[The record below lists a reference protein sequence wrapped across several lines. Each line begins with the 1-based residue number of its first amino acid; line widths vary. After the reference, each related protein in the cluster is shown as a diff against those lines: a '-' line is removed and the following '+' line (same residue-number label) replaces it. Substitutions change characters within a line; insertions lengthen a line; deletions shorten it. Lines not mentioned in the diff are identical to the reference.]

1 MSLYEQLKSLSAA
14 AHLAHTFFTHHNAC
28 SAFIPSPLYHDIQI
42 MVKNAFFCIAKT
54 KHDNPNG
61 EFFLILLGTDR
72 LESIFGLIRSQNGS
86 DVNVSTYSLSS
97 RMSGAVECHS
107 ILSQQPEWD
116 RGPRR
121 LRLQGLSVATG
132 IEQKVDHL
140 NPALWKGDVQVSGVQ
155 LMLAWKSGQ
164 YQIESD
170 AELAEFKTCREIP
183 YA

>member
-1 MSLYEQLKSLSAA
+1 MGVSSSESHDLTAFYEMLSA
-14 AHLAHTFFTHHNAC
+14 
-28 SAFIPSPLYHDIQI
+28 S
-42 MVKNAFFCIAKT
+42 
-54 KHDNPNG
+54 
-61 EFFLILLGTDR
+61 
-72 LESIFGLIRSQNGS
+72 FGVLSQNTGFYPYLDRIIETTLGPLNLGPGGGS
-86 DVNVSTYSLSS
+86 YNEPISHLHQ
-97 RMSGAVECHS
+97 MSGAVECHS

-116 RGPRR
+116 HGPCQ
-121 LRLQGLSVATG
+121 LWLQGLSVVTG

>member
-1 MSLYEQLKSLSAA
+1 
-14 AHLAHTFFTHHNAC
+14 
-28 SAFIPSPLYHDIQI
+28 

-97 RMSGAVECHS
+97 WMSGTVECHS
-107 ILSQQPEWD
+107 ILSQRPEWD
-116 RGPRR
+116 HGPCQ
-121 LRLQGLSVATG
+121 LWLQGLSVVTG

-140 NPALWKGDVQVSGVQ
+140 NPASWKGDVQVSGVQ
-155 LMLAWKSGQ
+155 LMLAWKSG
-164 YQIESD
+164 
-170 AELAEFKTCREIP
+170 
-183 YA
+183 